1 MAEEALIGFIVL
13 EVLEDDEKR
22 PTVRGKTRKSMKRRL
37 EQGLYNDFVKGLRL
51 EDTKG
56 YNEMIRM
63 KYSSFE
69 FLLANIERDINLM

>member
-37 EQGLYNDFVKGLRL
+37 EQGLYNDLVKGLRL

-56 YNEMIRM
+56 YNEMMRM

-69 FLLANIERDINLM
+69 FLLANIERDIN